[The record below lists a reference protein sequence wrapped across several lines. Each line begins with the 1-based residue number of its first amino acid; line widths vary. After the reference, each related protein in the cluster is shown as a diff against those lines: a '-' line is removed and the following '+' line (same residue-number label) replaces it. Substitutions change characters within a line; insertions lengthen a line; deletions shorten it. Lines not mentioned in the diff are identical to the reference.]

1 MATVTEAEKLTLT
14 IAEAGKALGISRGL
28 AYQLAR
34 EGKLPGAIRLGA
46 KRLIVSRVQ
55 FEAWLNG
62 DGKATLV
69 PDGRWRP

>member
-1 MATVTEAEKLTLT
+1 MSSDSLVMNIPEVAR
-14 IAEAGKALGISRGL
+14 ALGISRGL
-28 AYQLAR
+28 AYQLVR